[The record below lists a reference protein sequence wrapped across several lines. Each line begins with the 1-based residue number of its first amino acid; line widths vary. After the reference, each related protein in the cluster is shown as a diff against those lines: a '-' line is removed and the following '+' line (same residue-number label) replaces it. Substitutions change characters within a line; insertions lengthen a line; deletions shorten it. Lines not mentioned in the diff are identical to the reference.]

1 MYYKYTLYTYRNK
14 SCGLKKLLILMKS
27 LFQVTYR
34 MATEGWISS
43 NEAPCGFSWCKT
55 TWLRSSVHY
64 LRIALNVCQIFKH
77 IHHLD

>member
-34 MATEGWISS
+34 MASEGWISS
-43 NEAPCGFSWCKT
+43 NEAACGFSWCKT